1 VDTWHEVGAAGD
13 PPESTLRRVEVA
25 GRGVCVGRT
34 AAGWIAF
41 DDTCTHEECS
51 LAEGELDG
59 QVIVCPCHGSEFDV
73 RTGDVLTPP
82 ALDPLPIYEA
92 REEGGTLLVRLAP
105 PPVAAEAVHAR
116 EDHVSEAIARAAT
129 VPGPSLEGLVLDDVD
144 LTDLDVWEERVP
156 YEWLALLRREAP
168 LHWHPERDGRGF
180 WVFTRYDDVVQV
192 SKDWQ
197 TFSSELGGT
206 SLQDLTPEELEARK
220 SMIDTDPPPHTRMR
234 ALVNKGFTPRVV
246 NAYEE
251 RIRSLAR
258 GILATAFEQDE
269 FDWVESVAAEIP
281 MWVFSEIMG
290 LPVEDRRLIIEL
302 GDKILGNTDPDVVGE
317 ENVAELAL
325 QDPELRKLPFS
336 SPFSLDLI
344 EYGRAL
350 GERRRADPRDDIT
363 TKLVEAELDGS
374 RLSEQEFGVMFI
386 LLTTAGNETTRH
398 TISLGLHDL
407 LAHPDELRRLV
418 DDPSL
423 AGAAADELL
432 RRAHPV
438 HHFRR
443 TATRDVVMHGRR
455 IREGDKVT
463 IWYASANYDEE
474 KFADPYRLDVGR
486 VPNRHL
492 TFGLGG
498 PHFCLGAHLAKL
510 EIRVWLEEM
519 VPYLDR
525 LEPAGEPVRL
535 RSSFFNGIKRMP
547 VRVRGRDQEA
557 ITA

>member
-1 VDTWHEVGAAGD
+1 VTPWHEIGAAGD
-13 PPESTLRRVEVA
+13 EPEGTLRRVEVA
-25 GRGVCVGRT
+25 DTFVCLART
-34 AAGWIAF
+34 GEGWLAF

-59 QVIVCPCHGSEFDV
+59 EVVICPCHGSEFDV
-73 RTGDVLTPP
+73 RTGDVVTPP

-92 REEGGTLLVRLAP
+92 REDGGMLFVRLAA
-105 PPVAAEAVHAR
+105 PVAGDGARVAGATTAVAEP
-116 EDHVSEAIARAAT
+116 T
-129 VPGPSLEGLVLDDVD
+129 LPGPSLDSLALDDVD
-144 LTDLDVWEERVP
+144 LTDLDVWERGVP
-156 YEWLALLRREAP
+156 YDWLALLRRDAP
-168 LHWHPERDGRGF
+168 LHWQPEEEGAGF
-180 WVFTRYDDVVQV
+180 WVLTRYEDVVRV
-192 SKDWQ
+192 AKEWD

-206 SLQDLTPEELEARK
+206 SLQDLTPEELAARR

-251 RIRSLAR
+251 RIRALAR
-258 GILATAFEQDE
+258 DTLETAVVRGE

-302 GDKILGNTDPDVVGE
+302 GDKILGNTDPEVVGE
-317 ENVAELAL
+317 EYVAERAL
-325 QDPELRKLPFS
+325 KDPALRKLPFS

-350 GERRRADPRDDIT
+350 GEARRRDPRDDIT

-374 RLSEQEFGVMFI
+374 RLSEQEFGTMFI

-398 TISLGLHDL
+398 TLSLGLVDL
-407 LAHPDELRRLV
+407 LANRDELERLV
-418 DDPSL
+418 DEPSL
-423 AGAAADELL
+423 AATAADELL

-443 TATRDVVMHGRR
+443 TATQDVVLHGRR
-455 IREGDKVT
+455 ISAGDKVT
-463 IWYASANYDEE
+463 IWYAAANYDDRQ
-474 KFADPYRLDVGR
+474 FPDPYRLDVGR
-486 VPNRHL
+486 VPNKHV

-510 EIRVWLEEM
+510 EVRVWLEEL
-519 VPYLDR
+519 VPYLPR
-525 LEPAGEPVRL
+525 LELTGEPVRL
-535 RSSFFNGIKRMP
+535 RSNFFNGVKRLP
-547 VRVRGRDQEA
+547 VRIA
-557 ITA
+557 A

>member
-1 VDTWHEVGAAGD
+1 VSRLAWHEVGAAGD
-13 PPESTLRRVEVA
+13 EPEGTLRRVEVA
-25 GRGVCVGRT
+25 GTAVCLART
-34 AAGWIAF
+34 GERWLAF

-59 QVIVCPCHGSEFDV
+59 EVVICPCHGSEFDV
-73 RTGDVLTPP
+73 RTGDVVTPP

-92 REEGGTLLVRLAP
+92 REDGGTLFIRLAAP
-105 PPVAAEAVHAR
+105 AAAEG
-116 EDHVSEAIARAAT
+116 ARAAGAADALAEAT
-129 VPGPSLEGLVLDDVD
+129 VPGPSLDGLALDDVD
-144 LTDLDVWEERVP
+144 LTDLDVWERGVP
-156 YEWLALLRREAP
+156 YDWLALLRREAP
-168 LHWHPERDGRGF
+168 LHWQPEEEGSGF
-180 WVFTRYDDVVQV
+180 WVLTRYEDVVRV
-192 SKDWQ
+192 AKEWE

-206 SLQDLTPEELEARK
+206 SLQDLTPEELAARR

-251 RIRSLAR
+251 RIRALAR
-258 GILATAFEQDE
+258 DILRTAVARGE

-302 GDKILGNTDPDVVGE
+302 GDKILGNTDPEVVGE
-317 ENVAELAL
+317 ENVAERAL
-325 QDPELRKLPFS
+325 RDPELRKLPFS

-350 GERRRADPRDDIT
+350 GEARRQDPRDDIT
-363 TKLVEAELDGS
+363 TRLVEAELDGS
-374 RLSEQEFGVMFI
+374 RLSEQEFGTMFI

-398 TISLGLHDL
+398 TLSLGLVDL
-407 LAHPDELRRLV
+407 LANRDELERLV

-423 AGAAADELL
+423 AATAADELL

-443 TATRDVVMHGRR
+443 TATQDVVLHGRR
-455 IREGDKVT
+455 IARGDKVT
-463 IWYASANYDEE
+463 IWYAAANYDDRQ
-474 KFADPYRLDVGR
+474 FPDPYRLDVGR
-486 VPNRHL
+486 APNKHV

-510 EIRVWLEEM
+510 EVRIWLEEL
-519 VPYLDR
+519 VPYLPR
-525 LEPAGEPVRL
+525 LELTGEPVRL
-535 RSSFFNGIKRMP
+535 RSNFFNGVKRLP
-547 VRVRGRDQEA
+547 VRIA
-557 ITA
+557 A

>member
-1 VDTWHEVGAAGD
+1 MSQIAWHEVGAAGD
-13 PPESTLRRVEVA
+13 EPAGTLRRVDVGERA
-25 GRGVCVGRT
+25 VCLART
-34 AAGWIAF
+34 DDGWLAF

-59 QVIVCPCHGSEFDV
+59 EVVICPCHGSEFDV
-73 RTGDVLTPP
+73 RTGDVVTPP

-92 REEGGTLLVRLAP
+92 REDAGTLFVRLAAP
-105 PPVAAEAVHAR
+105 AAVESAPPVDAAAVA
-116 EDHVSEAIARAAT
+116 EQT
-129 VPGPSLEGLVLDDVD
+129 VPGPSPDGLALDDVD
-144 LTDLDVWEERVP
+144 LTDLDVWERGVP
-156 YEWLALLRREAP
+156 YDWLALLRRDAP
-168 LHWHPERDGRGF
+168 LHWQPEAEGPGF
-180 WVFTRYDDVVQV
+180 WVLSRYEDVVRV
-192 SKDWQ
+192 AKEWE

-206 SLQDLTPEELEARK
+206 SLQDLTPEELAARR

-251 RIRSLAR
+251 RIRGLAR
-258 GILATAFEQDE
+258 DIIERAVERGE
-269 FDWVESVAAEIP
+269 FDWVESVAAELP

-302 GDKILGNTDPDVVGE
+302 GDKILGNTDPEVVGAE
-317 ENVAELAL
+317 YVAERAL
-325 QDPELRKLPFS
+325 RDPELRKLPFS

-350 GERRRADPRDDIT
+350 GEARRHDPRDDIT

-374 RLSEQEFGVMFI
+374 RLSEQEFGTMFI

-398 TISLGLHDL
+398 TISLGLVDL
-407 LAHPDELRRLV
+407 LTHPDELARLV
-418 DDPSL
+418 ADPSL
-423 AGAAADELL
+423 ASTAADELL

-443 TATRDVVMHGRR
+443 TATQDVVLHGRR
-455 IREGDKVT
+455 IKRGDKVT
-463 IWYASANYDEE
+463 IWYASANYDDR
-474 KFADPYRLDVGR
+474 KFPDPYRLDVGR
-486 VPNRHL
+486 TPNKHV

-510 EIRVWLEEM
+510 EVRIWLEEM
-519 VPYLDR
+519 VPHLSL
-525 LEPAGEPVRL
+525 LELAGEPVRL
-535 RSSFFNGIKRMP
+535 RSNFFNGIKRLP
-547 VRVRGRDQEA
+547 VRIVR
-557 ITA
+557 

>member
-1 VDTWHEVGAAGD
+1 MIQGAWHEVGAAGD
-13 PPESTLRRVEVA
+13 EPAGTLRRVDVGE
-25 GRGVCVGRT
+25 RGVCLART
-34 AAGWIAF
+34 DDGWLAF

-59 QVIVCPCHGSEFDV
+59 EVVICPCHGSEFDV
-73 RTGDVLTPP
+73 RTGDVVTPP

-92 REEGGTLLVRLAP
+92 REDAGTLFVRLAAP
-105 PPVAAEAVHAR
+105 AAVESAPPVDAAAVA
-116 EDHVSEAIARAAT
+116 EQT
-129 VPGPSLEGLVLDDVD
+129 VPGPSLDGLALDDVD
-144 LTDLDVWEERVP
+144 LTDLDVWERGVP
-156 YEWLALLRREAP
+156 YDWLALLRRDAP
-168 LHWHPERDGRGF
+168 LHWQPEAEGPGF
-180 WVFTRYDDVVQV
+180 WVLSRYEDVVRV
-192 SKDWQ
+192 AKEWE

-206 SLQDLTPEELEARK
+206 SLQDLTPEELAARR

-251 RIRSLAR
+251 RIRGLAR
-258 GILATAFEQDE
+258 DIIERAVERGE
-269 FDWVESVAAEIP
+269 FDWVESVAAELP

-302 GDKILGNTDPDVVGE
+302 GDKILGNTDPEVVGAE
-317 ENVAELAL
+317 YVAERAL
-325 QDPELRKLPFS
+325 RDPELRKLPFS

-350 GERRRADPRDDIT
+350 GEARRHDPRDDIT

-374 RLSEQEFGVMFI
+374 RLSEQEFGTMFI

-398 TISLGLHDL
+398 TISLGLVDL
-407 LAHPDELRRLV
+407 LTHPDELARLV
-418 DDPSL
+418 ADPSL
-423 AGAAADELL
+423 ASTAADELL

-443 TATRDVVMHGRR
+443 TATQDVVLHGRR
-455 IREGDKVT
+455 IKRGDKVT
-463 IWYASANYDEE
+463 IWYASANYDDR
-474 KFADPYRLDVGR
+474 KFPDPYRLDVGR
-486 VPNRHL
+486 TPNKHV

-510 EIRVWLEEM
+510 EVRIWLEEM
-519 VPYLDR
+519 VPHLSR
-525 LEPAGEPVRL
+525 LELAGEPVRL
-535 RSSFFNGIKRMP
+535 RSNFFNGIKRLP
-547 VRVRGRDQEA
+547 VRIVR
-557 ITA
+557 

>member
-1 VDTWHEVGAAGD
+1 MSQGAWHEVGAAGD
-13 PPESTLRRVEVA
+13 EPAGTLRRVDVGE
-25 GRGVCVGRT
+25 RGVCLART
-34 AAGWIAF
+34 DDGWLAF

-59 QVIVCPCHGSEFDV
+59 EVVICPCHGSEFDV
-73 RTGDVLTPP
+73 RTGDVVTPP

-92 REEGGTLLVRLAP
+92 REDAGTLFVRLAAP
-105 PPVAAEAVHAR
+105 AAVESAPPVDAAAVA
-116 EDHVSEAIARAAT
+116 EQT
-129 VPGPSLEGLVLDDVD
+129 VPGPSLDGLALDDVD
-144 LTDLDVWEERVP
+144 LTDLDVWERGVP
-156 YEWLALLRREAP
+156 YDWLALLRRDAP
-168 LHWHPERDGRGF
+168 LHWQPEAEGPGF
-180 WVFTRYDDVVQV
+180 WVLSRYEDVVRV
-192 SKDWQ
+192 AKEWE

-206 SLQDLTPEELEARK
+206 SLQDLTPEELAARR

-251 RIRSLAR
+251 RIRGLAR
-258 GILATAFEQDE
+258 DIIERAVERGE
-269 FDWVESVAAEIP
+269 FDWVESVAAELP

-302 GDKILGNTDPDVVGE
+302 GDKILGNTDPEVVGAE
-317 ENVAELAL
+317 YVAERAL
-325 QDPELRKLPFS
+325 RDPELRKLPFS

-350 GERRRADPRDDIT
+350 GEARRHDPRDDIT

-374 RLSEQEFGVMFI
+374 RLSEQEFGTMFI

-398 TISLGLHDL
+398 TISLGLVDL
-407 LAHPDELRRLV
+407 LTHPDELARLV

-423 AGAAADELL
+423 ASTAADELL

-443 TATRDVVMHGRR
+443 TATQDVVLHGRR
-455 IREGDKVT
+455 IKRGDKVT
-463 IWYASANYDEE
+463 IWYASANYDDR
-474 KFADPYRLDVGR
+474 KFPDPYRLDVGR
-486 VPNRHL
+486 TPNKHV

-510 EIRVWLEEM
+510 EVRIWLEEM
-519 VPYLDR
+519 VPHLSR
-525 LEPAGEPVRL
+525 LELAGEPVRL
-535 RSSFFNGIKRMP
+535 RSNFFNGIKRLP
-547 VRVRGRDQEA
+547 VRIVR
-557 ITA
+557 

>member
-1 VDTWHEVGAAGD
+1 VSRLAWHEVGAAGD
-13 PPESTLRRVEVA
+13 EPEGTLRRVEVA
-25 GRGVCVGRT
+25 GTAVCLART
-34 AAGWIAF
+34 GERWLAF

-59 QVIVCPCHGSEFDV
+59 EVVICPCHGSEFDV
-73 RTGDVLTPP
+73 RTGDVVTPP

-92 REEGGTLLVRLAP
+92 REDGGTLFIRLAAP
-105 PPVAAEAVHAR
+105 AAAEGAR
-116 EDHVSEAIARAAT
+116 PAGAADALAEAT
-129 VPGPSLEGLVLDDVD
+129 VPGPSLDGLALDDVD
-144 LTDLDVWEERVP
+144 LTDLDVWERGVP
-156 YEWLALLRREAP
+156 YDWLALLRREAP
-168 LHWHPERDGRGF
+168 LHWQPEEEGSGF
-180 WVFTRYDDVVQV
+180 WVLTRYEDVVRV
-192 SKDWQ
+192 AKEWE

-206 SLQDLTPEELEARK
+206 SLQDLTPEELAARR

-251 RIRSLAR
+251 RIRALAR
-258 GILATAFEQDE
+258 DILRTAVARGE

-302 GDKILGNTDPDVVGE
+302 GDKILGNTDPEVVGE
-317 ENVAELAL
+317 ENVAERAL
-325 QDPELRKLPFS
+325 RDPELRKLPFS

-350 GERRRADPRDDIT
+350 GEARRQDPRDDIT
-363 TKLVEAELDGS
+363 TRLVEAELDGS
-374 RLSEQEFGVMFI
+374 RLSEQEFGTMFI

-398 TISLGLHDL
+398 TLSLGLVDL
-407 LAHPDELRRLV
+407 LANRDELERLV

-423 AGAAADELL
+423 AATAADELL

-443 TATRDVVMHGRR
+443 TATQDVVLHGRR
-455 IREGDKVT
+455 IARGDKVT
-463 IWYASANYDEE
+463 IWYAAANYDDRQ
-474 KFADPYRLDVGR
+474 FPDPYRLDVGR
-486 VPNRHL
+486 APNKHV

-510 EIRVWLEEM
+510 EVRIWLEEL
-519 VPYLDR
+519 VPYLPR
-525 LEPAGEPVRL
+525 LELTGEPVRL
-535 RSSFFNGIKRMP
+535 RSNFFNGVKRLP
-547 VRVRGRDQEA
+547 VRIA
-557 ITA
+557 A

>member
-1 VDTWHEVGAAGD
+1 MTALEWHDVGRADDAS
-13 PPESTLRRVEVA
+13 ESELRRVEA
-25 GRGVCVGRT
+25 GGRAVCVGRT
-34 AAGWIAF
+34 AAGWVAF

-51 LAEGELDG
+51 LAGGELDDG
-59 QVIVCPCHGSEFDV
+59 VIVCPCHGSEFDV

-82 ALDPLPIYEA
+82 ALDPLPIYQV
-92 REEGGTLLVRLAP
+92 REEGGALQVRLAP
-105 PPVAAEAVHAR
+105 PPLAETAAHAR
-116 EDHVSEAIARAAT
+116 EDHVPEVAVRRAT
-129 VPGPSLEGLVLDDVD
+129 VPGPPLDGLVLDDVD

-156 YEWLALLRREAP
+156 YDWLALLRSDAP
-168 LHWHPERDGRGF
+168 LHWNPEQDGRGF
-180 WVFTRYDDVVQV
+180 WAITRYDDVLQV

-206 SLQDLTPEELEARK
+206 SLQDLTAEELEARR

-251 RIRSLAR
+251 RIRGLAR
-258 GILATAFEQDE
+258 EIIDRAVAEGE
-269 FDWVESVAAEIP
+269 FDWVESVAAELP

-302 GDKILGNTDPDVVGE
+302 GDKLLGNTDPEVVGE
-317 ENVAELAL
+317 EFVAERAL
-325 QDPELRKLPFS
+325 KDPALRKLPFS
-336 SPFSLDLI
+336 SPFAADLI
-344 EYGRAL
+344 EYGRKL
-350 GERRRADPRDDIT
+350 GEARRHDPRDDIT

-374 RLSEQEFGVMFI
+374 RLSEQEFGTMFI

-398 TISLGLHDL
+398 TISLGLVDL
-407 LAHPDELRRLV
+407 ITHPDELERLV
-418 DDPSL
+418 ADPTL
-423 AGAAADELL
+423 ASTAADELL

-443 TATRDVVMHGRR
+443 TATKDVVVHGRR
-455 IREGDKVT
+455 IARGDKVT
-463 IWYASANYDEE
+463 IWYAAANYDDRQ
-474 KFADPYRLDVGR
+474 FPDPYRLDVGR
-486 VPNRHL
+486 TPNKHV

-519 VPYLDR
+519 LPYLPR
-525 LEPAGEPVRL
+525 LELAGDPVRL
-535 RSSFFNGIKRMP
+535 RSNFFNGVKRLP
-547 VRVRGRDQEA
+547 VRVA
-557 ITA
+557 A